1 MCRTRGIIA
10 TMHARK
16 IQAAA
21 DPVQVLQRR
30 RVALRVWRA
39 PLVACGRRVLAC
51 FDPSVPRV
59 ELFGVAPEGNSEA
72 LVFTFA
78 HELGHVVAWRRGR
91 AGDEEFANRFAA
103 RWMRRRGSAD
113 VERCAAALR
122 AHAVAAIERRP
133 STVRKRG

>member
-1 MCRTRGIIA
+1 
-10 TMHARK
+10 MHASR
-16 IQAAA
+16 IQSAA

-39 PLVACGRRVLAC
+39 PLVARGRRVLAC

-59 ELFGVAPEGNSEA
+59 EMFGVAPDGNAEA

-103 RWMRRRGSAD
+103 RWMCRRGAD
-113 VERCAAALR
+113 GVERCAAALR
-122 AHAVAAIERRP
+122 AYAVAANEHWP
-133 STVRKRG
+133 STVRMR